1 MKKLE
6 NENSFVEA
14 VEELIRLGEKYN
26 ELLLQVQT
34 YISDNDIDKNG
45 PELAEYRTSVTTVAV
60 SSMAAAMPESQSPSS
75 A

>member
-60 SSMAAAMPESQSPSS
+60 SSMAAAMSESQSPSS